1 MAKPIFMAAATLAV
15 TALHLTAL
23 PRLAAAATVKWSEM
37 DVISPL
43 TDDDG
48 ESATNISGV
57 NCIASAGK
65 LVCLVIDDEGRLAQ
79 AATIDGSKLKGGG
92 KIRLLEKDAP
102 TNIVGKEPT
111 VVACSKKKDKFKD
124 LDGEAVAHGG
134 KFFYVAGSHGCSRN
148 SNKFRASSFILARI
162 PDDAVAKAS
171 DADPNAPEDKVSA
184 TTSYRLSEALLAAST
199 VKASF
204 AKDLMTDNGMN
215 IEGLVVL
222 DGTLYAGLR
231 APILATKS
239 YMIAIDVAALFDA
252 ARTIEAKDVREV
264 DLDLGGRGIRDL
276 AVLADGR
283 LLVLSGPA
291 QAQTLSFALHVVD
304 PKSGS
309 ASQLAELDGIPAD
322 WKAEA
327 LQILRQGPD
336 ELDLLIM
343 FDGAKS
349 GGPRKYSIDLK

>member
-1 MAKPIFMAAATLAV
+1 MTAVATLAFA
-15 TALHLTAL
+15 ALYLTAL
-23 PRLAAAATVKWSEM
+23 PRLAGAATVKWSEI
-37 DVISPL
+37 DIASPL

-48 ESATNISGV
+48 ETATNISGV
-57 NCIASAGK
+57 NCIASASR
-65 LVCLVIDDEGRLAQ
+65 LACLVIDDQGRLAQ
-79 AATIDGSKLKGGG
+79 AATLDGSKLTGAG
-92 KIRLLEKDAP
+92 KIRLLKKGSAP
-102 TNIVGKEPT
+102 ANIVGNEPT
-111 VVACSKKKDKFKD
+111 SFACSKGKDKFMD
-124 LDGEAVAHGG
+124 LDGEAVAHDG
-134 KFFYVAGSHGCSRN
+134 KSFYVAGSHGCSRN

-162 PDDAVAKAS
+162 PDEAVIKGAT
-171 DADPNAPEDKVSA
+171 ADSSAPEDETSA
-184 TTSYRLSEALLAAST
+184 ETSYRLSEALLAAPT

-204 AKDLMTDNGMN
+204 AKDLMTDNGAN

-222 DGTLYAGLR
+222 EGTLYAGLR
-231 APILATKS
+231 APIVATRS
-239 YMIAIDVAALFDA
+239 YMIAVDVGALFDA
-252 ARTIEAKDVREV
+252 ARSIGAKDVREV

-291 QAQTLSFALHVVD
+291 QAQNLSFALHAVD

-309 ASQLAELDGIPAD
+309 ASPLAEFDEIPTG

-327 LQILRQGPD
+327 LQILRQGPE

-349 GGPRKYSIDLK
+349 GEPRRYSIDLK